1 MVVDFL
7 SYFDGYRLCEL
18 FGWIDIDGKL
28 GW

>member
-1 MVVDFL
+1 MVVDFV

-18 FGWIDIDGKL
+18 FGWIDIDGKS